1 MTHQHGEAVQPIT
14 AVVHWW
20 GKGVFFFLVGSILLL
35 GIGRLELPLI
45 RTGFSA
51 WSISRTTFFFW
62 LIWKILIWLQS
73 GRGDIVF
80 KKGWFPLSLLIF
92 FSAVT
97 LSLLPDFHE
106 AADYRYFFFAVMHCV
121 MVIDTFGGGERPKY
135 LLVLLGLSPALLVIR
150 GILHDPAVLSF
161 DQMNRLA
168 YPLAH
173 PNPAGL
179 LFSMS
184 IPLALAILLTE
195 KGLIRGATFGS
206 LAAQFGGL
214 VLTYSRAAWFAA
226 MASLF
231 GLSLMEHSLRKAVF
245 ALASTALI
253 AFVTIA
259 PLRNRLLTLLTPSH
273 DVAIEGRLRFMTDAL
288 TVGLE
293 KPVLGVGYGRDRLRE
308 GVRRDVP
315 SAEQFGFIPHSHNVY
330 TELLAETGLV
340 GLGAFLWMVVSNV
353 TRLIRRAQTDLAAQ
367 ERIAYLCLAT
377 SLIAFLIGG
386 LGDVPFYNHETRI
399 FFFTLLALSY
409 LFLRTDI
416 VRHRQ
421 ANPAVSRPRNTFAE
435 GHPQQDV

>member
-106 AADYRYFFFAVMHCV
+106 AADYRYFFFAMRHCV
-121 MVIDTFGGGERPKY
+121 MVLDVFANGERPKF
-135 LLVLLGLSPALLVIR
+135 LLLLLGSLPGVLVVR
-150 GILHDPAVLSF
+150 GIVQNPSVLNLE
-161 DQMNRLA
+161 QMNRFA
-168 YPLAH
+168 YPMAH
-173 PNPAGL
+173 ANPAGL

-184 IPLALAILLTE
+184 IPLAFTVIVSASGLLRTMT
-195 KGLIRGATFGS
+195 LSS
-206 LAAQFGGL
+206 LAAQFCGL
-214 VLTYSRAAWFAA
+214 VLTYSRGAWLASGV
-226 MASLF
+226 SLF
-231 GLSLMEHSLRKAVF
+231 GLTLMESRLRKAVF
-245 ALASTALI
+245 TLGLTALI
-253 AFVTIA
+253 AFATIA
-259 PLRNRLLTLLTPSH
+259 PLRDRLLSVLKPTN
-273 DVAIEGRLRFMTDAL
+273 DVAIEGRLRFMTNAL
-288 TVGLE
+288 TVGLDR
-293 KPVLGVGYGRDRLRE
+293 PLFGAGYGRDRLRE
-308 GVRRDVP
+308 GVRTDIP

-330 TELLAETGLV
+330 TELLAETGCI
-340 GLGAFLWMVVSNV
+340 GLGAFLWLILSNM
-353 TRLIRRAQTDLAAQ
+353 TRLIRKAQNESSPSDRIRYFCLAA
-367 ERIAYLCLAT
+367 
-377 SLIAFLIGG
+377 SLIAFLVGG

-399 FFFTLLALSY
+399 FFFTLLALT
-409 LFLRTDI
+409 FLALRSDVVTNWQI
-416 VRHRQ
+416 GTNMARNKNHLAEVSS
-421 ANPAVSRPRNTFAE
+421 ANRA
-435 GHPQQDV
+435 

>member
-1 MTHQHGEAVQPIT
+1 MTQQQGEAVQPFA

-20 GKGVFFFLVGSILLL
+20 GKGVFVFLVASILLL
-35 GIGRLELPLI
+35 GIGRFELPLI
-45 RTGFSA
+45 RTGLSA

-62 LIWKILIWLQS
+62 LIWKILVWLQS
-73 GRGDIVF
+73 GRGDIGF
-80 KKGWFPLSLLIF
+80 KKGWFPLPLLVF

-121 MVIDTFGGGERPKY
+121 MVIDIFGSAERPKH
-135 LLVLLGLSPALLVIR
+135 LLVLLGLLPAILVIR
-150 GILHDPAVLSF
+150 GILHDPSVLSF

-184 IPLALAILLTE
+184 IPLAIAIVVTE

-206 LAAQFGGL
+206 LVAQFGGL

-231 GLSLMEHSLRKAVF
+231 GLSLMEHSLRKVVL
-245 ALASTALI
+245 ALGSTALI

-259 PLRNRLLTLLTPSH
+259 PLRNRLLTLLAPSH

-288 TVGLE
+288 AVALE
-293 KPVLGVGYGRDRLRE
+293 KPFFGVGYGRDRLRE

-315 SAEQFGFIPHSHNVY
+315 GAERFGFIPHSHNVY
-330 TELLAETGLV
+330 TELLAETGVV
-340 GLGAFLWMVVSNV
+340 GLGAYLWLIVSNV
-353 TRLIRRAQTDLAAQ
+353 TRLIRSAQSDLAAQ
-367 ERIAYLCLAT
+367 EQIAYLCLAT

-409 LFLRTDI
+409 LLLRNDI
-416 VRHRQ
+416 VGHRQ
-421 ANPAVSRPRNTFAE
+421 AHAALSRPRNIFAQ
-435 GHPQQDV
+435 GNPQQDV

>member
-1 MTHQHGEAVQPIT
+1 MAHKEGVAVQPST

-20 GKGVFFFLVGSILLL
+20 GRGVFFFLVAAILLL
-35 GIGRLELPLI
+35 GIGRLELPWV

-62 LIWKILIWLQS
+62 LIWKIVIYS
-73 GRGDIVF
+73 YGRGVIGF
-80 KKGWFPLSLLIF
+80 NKGWFPLPLLIF
-92 FSAVT
+92 FTAVT

-121 MVIDTFGGGERPKY
+121 MIMDVFGSGNRPKF
-135 LLVLLGLSPALLVIR
+135 LLLLLGALPGLLVIR
-150 GILHDPAVLSF
+150 GLVYDPSVLDF
-161 DQMNRLA
+161 GQMNRFA

-173 PNPAGL
+173 ANPAGL

-184 IPLALAILLTE
+184 IPLALAIVLTE
-195 KGLIRGATFGS
+195 KGLFRGPTLGS
-206 LAAQFGGL
+206 LTAQFVGL
-214 VLTYSRAAWFAA
+214 VLTYSRGAWLASVV
-226 MASLF
+226 SLF
-231 GLSLMEHSLRKAVF
+231 GLSLMEHRLRKSVLAIGLTAV
-245 ALASTALI
+245 I
-253 AFVTIA
+253 AFVAIA
-259 PLRNRLLTLLTPSH
+259 PLRNRLLSVLTPSE

-293 KPVLGVGYGRDRLRE
+293 KPFFGVGYGRDRLRE

-315 SAEQFGFIPHSHNVY
+315 GAEQFGFIPHSHNVY

-353 TRLIRRAQTDLAAQ
+353 TQLIRKAQTGLATQ
-367 ERIAYLCLAT
+367 ERIACLCLAT
-377 SLIAFLIGG
+377 SLLAFLIGG

-421 ANPAVSRPRNTFAE
+421 ANPAVSTPRNTFAE
-435 GHPQQDV
+435 GSPQQDV